1 MLARLIVPVLA
12 AAALTSCASHDSA
25 PAPSIGNGGAAMS
38 TSAPPGPVGFL
49 GADGLQAT
57 ATPEINHALDTA
69 IKGQPLSWTDTES
82 GAVVQF
88 TALDLSQLPD
98 NSYCRTFSQT
108 VTNGSKTETV
118 RGKACQ
124 TTDGTWRAVA
134 G

>member
-12 AAALTSCASHDSA
+12 AVALTSCASHDSESA
-25 PAPSIGNGGAAMS
+25 PTLGGGGAAMS
-38 TSAPPGPVGFL
+38 ASAAPGPVGFL
-49 GADGLQAT
+49 GADGLQQT

-69 IKGQPLSWTDTES
+69 IKGQPVSWTDAES
-82 GAVVQF
+82 GAVTQF

-108 VTNGSKTETV
+108 VTKDSKTETV

-124 TTDGTWRAVA
+124 T
-134 G
+134 